1 MTKAAQEIKMKK
13 TILIT
18 GASSGIGR
26 AAVKRFAKNGWN
38 VVATMRTPANEM
50 ELTQLS
56 DVLVT
61 RLDVQ
66 DHRSIDEAIGAGL
79 AHFGRIDALINNA
92 GYGQYGLLEATPRE
106 KIQEQFDVNL
116 FGVMDV
122 TRAILP
128 HFRRNGTGL
137 IINVSSGAG
146 LFTLPMASIYCA
158 SKFALEGFSE
168 AVAYELVSQNIT
180 VKLVEP
186 HGGVSETAF
195 NERGAADN
203 ATDPSLTDYDDF
215 LKRTTHAFAQMSAA
229 RSINADEVA
238 AAIYGAAVDGTDR
251 LRYLVGN
258 DARGFVKARQE
269 MSDQEYVR
277 FMRSHFL
284 RTT

>member
-1 MTKAAQEIKMKK
+1 MYK
-13 TILIT
+13 TVLIT
-18 GASSGIGR
+18 GTSSGIGR

-38 VVATMRTPANEM
+38 VVATMRTPAKEM
-50 ELTQLS
+50 ELAQLS
-56 DVLVT
+56 EVLVT

-66 DHRSIDEAIGAGL
+66 DHHSIDEAIGAGL

-92 GYGQYGLLEATPRE
+92 GYGQYGLFEAVPRE
-106 KIQEQFDVNL
+106 KIQKQFDVNL

-122 TRAILP
+122 TQAILP
-128 HFRRNGTGL
+128 HFRRNRAGL
-137 IINVSSGAG
+137 IINISSGAG
-146 LFTLPMASIYCA
+146 LFTLPMASLYCA

-168 AVAYELVSQNIT
+168 AVAYELASQNIT

-203 ATDPSLTDYDDF
+203 ATDPCLTDYDDF
-215 LKRTTHAFAQMSAA
+215 LRRTTKAYAQMSVA
-229 RSINADEVA
+229 RSINADGVAEV
-238 AAIYGAAVDGTDR
+238 IYCAAVDGTDR
-251 LRYLVGN
+251 FRYLVGN
-258 DARGFVKARQE
+258 DTRGFVNARQE

-284 RTT
+284 RTI